1 MAPVSVGWEGGG
13 LNEGTTASGCTSDR
27 RPSSPR
33 PEAQGRGHLAC
44 PWCRPAR
51 VALRASASGQRLRRA
66 VRGRSA
72 PLGSAHR
79 TRWSA
84 AGSHGRRWRG
94 LLSPAPDPGPGS
106 PVCGGTPRSWGW
118 WIGGSA
124 AEVARTRLW
133 APAVSVS
140 ASPTVSRRPGR
151 GVSAGPLATRAL
163 VALWP
168 CHGVAVVA
176 VARPLPSAPS
186 RILPYVFSF

>member
-13 LNEGTTASGCTSDR
+13 LNEGTTASSWTSDR

-33 PEAQGRGHLAC
+33 PEAQGRGLLAC
-44 PWCRPAR
+44 PWRPAR

-79 TRWSA
+79 TQRSA

-94 LLSPAPDPGPGS
+94 ARCAAGPLAPGVG
-106 PVCGGTPRSWGW
+106 
-118 WIGGSA
+118 IGGSA
-124 AEVARTRLW
+124 GEAAPQSHRRTRLW

-163 VALWP
+163 VALRP